1 MTRSFPGALLVAAS
15 LTLLSLFTPAGGSL
29 AAPATTASPPGR
41 LDLAAAMPT
50 TADLEDGG
58 LTGFVATLTYDETL
72 DDLMFLVEDDPQD
85 SGTLSE
91 AGFVNGFTKYW
102 EPADEANDVD
112 EPGMA
117 STMLVATTYEFATD
131 DGASD
136 ALALLGEDAEEIADP
151 DFSVGDESH
160 LSAGVLDAG
169 TLGPEEGALQV
180 FDLTIRTGRLAAV
193 LELFVSSD
201 SPERGSEIEV
211 LQAVGTAMADRMD
224 AVEAG
229 DAPGLSVITP
239 IYTDPAG
246 MVIFADYLYRDGR
259 LTDPYPGETEDS
271 VATRLAQYQE
281 SGVDAVYRVVQPI
294 ASDETEDAAIYTV
307 SETVWSFE
315 RNRDAAQWVEAR
327 EDSVAAL
334 DGIEDVDAIE
344 IDAAELAPGVGTVG
358 AFTYRQ
364 DFGDGEPLFKTQV
377 NVQVG
382 SLGVSV
388 YIESPVE
395 HPSPDAA
402 LAVANLIAG
411 CVDEGSC
418 DPQAEVPAAVVENRE
433 ELIGAVLDRNVA
445 LGRHDDSSMVATL

>member
-1 MTRSFPGALLVAAS
+1 MSRSFPGALLVAAS
-15 LTLLSLFTPAGGSL
+15 LTLLSLFMPAGGGL
-29 AAPATTASPPGR
+29 AAPATGR

-50 TADLEDGG
+50 TGDLEDGG

-72 DDLMFLVEDDPQD
+72 DDLMFLMEDDPQD
-85 SGTLSE
+85 SETLSD

-102 EPADEANDVD
+102 EPQDEADDGD

-117 STMLVATTYEFATD
+117 STMLVATTYEFETD

-136 ALALLGEDAEEIADP
+136 VLVLLEEDAEDIADP

-160 LSAGVLDAG
+160 LFTGVLDIG

-201 SPERGSEIEV
+201 APERGAEIEV
-211 LQAVGTAMADRMD
+211 LQAVGAAMADRME
-224 AVEAG
+224 AVDAG

-239 IYTDPAG
+239 IYSDPAG
-246 MVIFADYLYRDGR
+246 MVIFADYLYRDGA

-271 VATRLAQYQE
+271 VNTRLGQYQE
-281 SGVDAVYRVVQPI
+281 SGVDTVYRVVQPI
-294 ASDETEDAAIYTV
+294 ASDETEDAATYTV
-307 SETVWSFE
+307 SETIWSFD
-315 RNRDAAQWVEAR
+315 RNRDAEQWVEGR
-327 EDSVAAL
+327 EDSVAVL
-334 DGIEDVDAIE
+334 DGIEEVDAIA
-344 IDAAELAPGVGTVG
+344 IDSAELAPGVGTVR
-358 AFTYRQ
+358 AFTYTQ
-364 DFGDGEPLFKTQV
+364 DFGDGELLFKTQV
-377 NVQVG
+377 NVQIG

-411 CVDEGSC
+411 CMDAGSC
-418 DPQAEVPAAVVENRE
+418 DPQAEVPAAVIENRE
-433 ELIGAVLDRNVA
+433 DLVGAVLDLDVA
-445 LGRHDDSSMVATL
+445 IRRHEDPSTDATH